1 MVKQYEYNSFSLAA
15 KQVRKAHQSFAFL
28 SVSKAVSKAFL
39 SVSKARTNN
48 FYIFLQC
55 TYTVYVTL
63 SEEINLTGTVVSNN
77 CTKIKIKRKKNIFKG
92 YTFIIIM
99 H

>member
-15 KQVRKAHQSFAFL
+15 KQVRKAHQRFAFL
-28 SVSKAVSKAFL
+28 SVSKAFL

>member
-15 KQVRKAHQSFAFL
+15 KQVRKAHQRFAFL
-28 SVSKAVSKAFL
+28 SDSKAHA
-39 SVSKARTNN
+39 NN

-77 CTKIKIKRKKNIFKG
+77 CTKIKIKRKKYFQRIHFYHYYALNEYRLFQDG
-92 YTFIIIM
+92 
-99 H
+99 